1 MTDRG
6 RTEFKARMVTGRY
19 TVELEEGKGIVQR
32 WEQGRLSTSQACK
45 MLNGWSEKALRMYAQ
60 HLSA

>member
-6 RTEFKARMVTGRY
+6 RIELKARMATDRP
-19 TVELEEGKGIVQR
+19 TVELEEGKSIVWR

-45 MLNGWSEKALRMYAQ
+45 MLNGWSEKALRMYAGF
-60 HLSA
+60 LSA